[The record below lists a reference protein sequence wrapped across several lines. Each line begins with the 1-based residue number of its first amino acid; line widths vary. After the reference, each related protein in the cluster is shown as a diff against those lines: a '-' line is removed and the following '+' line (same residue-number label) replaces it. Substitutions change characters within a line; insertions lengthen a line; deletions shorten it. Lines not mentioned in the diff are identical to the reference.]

1 MAIYRFTDTIERA
14 LRNGYPAEALNFNG
28 IYFEDEIEGYQ
39 TLSVSGREALEAEVD
54 YIETKARHGAK
65 YRSSRYLPRVITV
78 RYKIRAKDSSDLIEK
93 YNRLNYLLGVEEAK
107 LIFRDEPDKFWIG
120 TRRNLTPPE
129 GGLLTTTGE
138 IEFLCADPFK
148 YSVKE
153 FVAAA
158 VNNSISIRYSGT
170 QPNPPVFRV
179 LAHGDVALI
188 ELLKDTARVVCGTGY
203 DISKS
208 RGGAGREIFNTKTD
222 AMGFKAMDPL
232 YDWRTLTTY
241 IPEVTGVLGRCE
253 VPPVGSTYQGFWRG
267 MDMESA
273 RYYETET
280 IDGETWL
287 IPYRGDNDFFLLSN
301 GESESVVTISGYY
314 DETNVYDPVWI
325 EISSGNEEYYNAS
338 CQLRGGAMQYDIN
351 MTCNNFE
358 MDFESRIYA
367 EMTNERGAQAFT
379 VYGTRETTTI
389 DGNIA
394 TITQETVKICGLVIQ
409 KSAIGTNRL
418 EVSVYIGDNK
428 VDTIVMS
435 ATSDNPVFGKN
446 SRKCSF
452 SRFGGVYT
460 LRLGN
465 ETYTYQT
472 SEAIIPTYMTVYMLD
487 YTGLP
492 VLQCNAVRYIRF
504 VEHTAESS
512 KAVASII
519 HNGDEVVIDCT
530 SAEITVNGINEP
542 ELGDITNQW
551 DEMDLVPG
559 ENNIGINMIRSASE
573 KEPEVTMLYREAYI

>member
-93 YNRLNYLLGVEEAK
+93 YNRLNYLLGVEEAR
-107 LIFRDEPDKFWIG
+107 LIFQDEPDKFWIG

-138 IEFLCADPFK
+138 IEFYCADPFK

-153 FVAAA
+153 YEAAA
-158 VNNSISIRYSGT
+158 VNNSISIRYNGT
-170 QPNPPVFRV
+170 QPNPPTFRV

-203 DISKS
+203 DITKS

-222 AMGFKAMDPL
+222 AMGFEVMDPL
-232 YDWRTLTTY
+232 YDWQTLTTY

-253 VPPVGSTYQGFWRG
+253 VPPLGSGYQGFWNG

-280 IDGETWL
+280 IEGEEWL
-287 IPYRGDNDFFLLSN
+287 IPYRGERDFFLLSN
-301 GESESVVTISGYY
+301 GECEPIISIGGYY
-314 DETNVYDPVWI
+314 DETNVSAPVWI
-325 EISSGNEEYYNAS
+325 EVSSGDEAYYNAS
-338 CQLRGGAMQYDIN
+338 CQLHGGAMQYDIN
-351 MTCNNFE
+351 MTRTNFE
-358 MDFESRIYA
+358 LDFESRIYA
-367 EMTNERGAQAFT
+367 ERTNERGAQAFT
-379 VYGTRETTTI
+379 VYGTREATTI
-389 DGNIA
+389 DGDIA

-428 VDTIVMS
+428 VDTIVMP

-465 ETYTYQT
+465 ETYTYQA
-472 SEAIIPTYMTVYMLD
+472 SETIIPTYMTVYMLD
-487 YTGLP
+487 YTGLS

-512 KAVASII
+512 KAVTSII
-519 HNGDEVVIDCT
+519 HNGDEVVIDCA

-551 DEMDLVPG
+551 DEMDLLPG
-559 ENNIGINMIRSASE
+559 ENNIGIKLSNDTSTEA
-573 KEPEVTMLYREAYI
+573 PEITMVYREAFI